1 MELKITNLMDHVYDD
16 SVELTAKS
24 AVSANRVKELTLKK
38 INMCE
43 TCENSITGEKQAQS
57 SYRTQPRRTHM
68 RTVRR
73 IALIAACLAI
83 LLLGSV
89 TVLAAS
95 GVINIREFY
104 DSIFANPKAEKVVA
118 TGEAVSGAIEDR
130 GIEITPLGAYVE
142 GYNAYIRLQLRDIE
156 GGRLSDTIYF
166 LKDNGESVPAVV
178 NYGTDTD
185 SAIAIIQ
192 YDIAD
197 GDDAPTTASLHLKA
211 ICAGIQTME
220 NLPLD
225 FNIGTHIGIT
235 QPVVV
240 QGAEFMAITGVETH
254 DGKLTIHR
262 RDNEIAQYGWGSGLL
277 GLKAPDGTVIW
288 ETHSE
293 LDAAGNK
300 SDDFDIG
307 KHDPDTLSL
316 VFNGKHA
323 TRTIT
328 GDWEIAFSTVQHIVP
343 RTLTADFSGRE
354 AKITC
359 GATKL
364 EINLSPGYADGD
376 PELKSI
382 MNSVSASS
390 EGVSKNGEVI
400 YPGKDISASEDV
412 SITLKN
418 GEVVYPRF
426 VAASWDSTSA
436 DFSFKMTFVPPE
448 NVQSIT
454 FLGQIFTF
462 SD

>member
-16 SVELTAKS
+16 SVELAAKS
-24 AVSANRVKELTLKK
+24 VASADRVKELTLKK
-38 INMCE
+38 INMRE
-43 TCENSITGEKQAQS
+43 TCENSIADEKQAQP
-57 SYRTQPRRTHM
+57 SYRAQPRRAHM
-68 RTVRR
+68 RTACRTT
-73 IALIAACLAI
+73 LIAACLVI

-89 TVLAAS
+89 TALAAS

-104 DSIFANPKAEKVVA
+104 SSIFANPKAEKVVA
-118 TGEAVSGAIEDR
+118 TGDAVSGAVEDN

-142 GYNAYIRLQLRDIE
+142 GYNAYIRLKLRDME
-156 GGRLSDTIYF
+156 GGRLSDTIYL
-166 LKDNGESVPAVV
+166 LKNNGESVPAVV
-178 NYGTDTD
+178 DYDADTN
-185 SAIAIIQ
+185 SAVAIIQ
-192 YDIAD
+192 YDIAT
-197 GDDAPTTASLHLKA
+197 GDAAPTTASFHLA
-211 ICAGIQTME
+211 GICADIQTIE

-225 FNIGTHIGIT
+225 FNIGAHIGIT

-240 QGAEFMAITGVETH
+240 QGAEFMAITGIETH
-254 DGKLTIHR
+254 DGTLTIHR

-288 ETHSE
+288 ETHGE

-300 SDDFDIG
+300 SDDFDID
-307 KHDPDTLSL
+307 KYDPDTLSL

-323 TRTIT
+323 ARTIT
-328 GDWEIAFSTVQHIVP
+328 GDWEIAFSAIQHIVP

-354 AKITC
+354 AEVSC

-376 PELKSI
+376 PELKSV
-382 MNSVSASS
+382 MKGVSASS
-390 EGVSKNGEVI
+390 EGVAKNGEVI
-400 YPGKDISASEDV
+400 YPGKGVSASEGV

-436 DFSFKMTFVPPE
+436 GFSFKMTFVPPE

-454 FLGQIFTF
+454 FLGQTFTF